1 MLKEFEGRGKTL
13 EEARN
18 AALIGLNAPASADV
32 HVEVVQMP
40 KKKVLGLF
48 GGSDAVVKVSY
59 DDGKR
64 EKKPQPRREAPAQP
78 KKQAQRSDKP
88 QKAEKQSAPRAAK
101 ADKPRAPKADKP
113 RAPKADKPA
122 RAPKADKPRE
132 KATVQLSDADLN
144 SACLYLKRLIE
155 GLQVKDPQVAGIL
168 KDGLVEITIDCEDYG
183 IIIGHRGETLDAL
196 QYLTSL
202 QIKKQTDKY
211 VRVALNVGNYREK
224 RQETLKNLAKKN
236 AAYVLRTG
244 KRYTFEPMNPYER
257 RILHTAIQEVEG
269 VTSRSIGVDQNRRV
283 VLEPEGGVTNT
294 GSDRERYNRG
304 GRGGR
309 RGGNRSAGSKP
320 AAAPKADRADLPK
333 FGKIEVPKKETPA
346 EEAAPAAPTAE

>member
-113 RAPKADKPA
+113 A

-155 GLQVKDPQVAGIL
+155 GLQVEDPQVAGIL

-183 IIIGHRGETLDAL
+183 IIIGHRGETLDAI
-196 QYLTSL
+196 QQLTS
-202 QIKKQTDKY
+202 Y
-211 VRVALNVGNYREK
+211 AVNRSGSGRVRVQLDAENYREK
-224 RQETLKNLAKKN
+224 REQSLQHLARKVAAKVTKYRRNITL
-236 AAYVLRTG
+236 
-244 KRYTFEPMNPYER
+244 EPMNAYER
-257 RILHTAIQEVEG
+257 HVIHATLQDYPD
-269 VTSRSIGVDQNRRV
+269 VTTYSTGTEPNRRIV
-283 VLEPEGGVTNT
+283 VAYSRYKNT
-294 GSDRERYNRG
+294 E
-304 GRGGR
+304 
-309 RGGNRSAGSKP
+309 
-320 AAAPKADRADLPK
+320 
-333 FGKIEVPKKETPA
+333 F
-346 EEAAPAAPTAE
+346 EEK

>member
-113 RAPKADKPA
+113 A

-155 GLQVKDPQVAGIL
+155 GLQVEDPQVAGIL

-183 IIIGHRGETLDAL
+183 IIIGHRGETLDAI
-196 QYLTSL
+196 QQLT
-202 QIKKQTDKY
+202 
-211 VRVALNVGNYREK
+211 NYAVNSGREK
-224 RQETLKNLAKKN
+224 RIRVHVDAENYRAKREQSLESLARKVAGKVTKYRRSVTL
-236 AAYVLRTG
+236 
-244 KRYTFEPMNPYER
+244 EPMNAYER
-257 RILHTAIQEVEG
+257 HVIHAALQDVPG
-269 VTSRSIGVDQNRRV
+269 VNTYSIGTEPNRRV
-283 VLEPEGGVTNT
+283 VV
-294 GSDRERYNRG
+294 SYDRDKR
-304 GRGGR
+304 
-309 RGGNRSAGSKP
+309 
-320 AAAPKADRADLPK
+320 
-333 FGKIEVPKKETPA
+333 
-346 EEAAPAAPTAE
+346 

>member
-101 ADKPRAPKADKP
+101 ADKPRC
-113 RAPKADKPA
+113 
-122 RAPKADKPRE
+122 
-132 KATVQLSDADLN
+132 T
-144 SACLYLKRLIE
+144 
-155 GLQVKDPQVAGIL
+155 
-168 KDGLVEITIDCEDYG
+168 
-183 IIIGHRGETLDAL
+183 
-196 QYLTSL
+196 
-202 QIKKQTDKY
+202 
-211 VRVALNVGNYREK
+211 
-224 RQETLKNLAKKN
+224 
-236 AAYVLRTG
+236 
-244 KRYTFEPMNPYER
+244 
-257 RILHTAIQEVEG
+257 
-269 VTSRSIGVDQNRRV
+269 
-283 VLEPEGGVTNT
+283 
-294 GSDRERYNRG
+294 
-304 GRGGR
+304 
-309 RGGNRSAGSKP
+309 
-320 AAAPKADRADLPK
+320 
-333 FGKIEVPKKETPA
+333 
-346 EEAAPAAPTAE
+346 